1 MKKMFIWFIA
11 LSLMSLVFTGCS
23 NDKSK
28 QAGQDMKSATS
39 QAQRSAESQESGQT
53 SVSVKDKDGSV
64 TVESGTGSL
73 SVATDKSVELPKG
86 YPTDKFPIYEGS
98 FIYSAIEQSGSYVI
112 TAYSKDDVK
121 KVVAFYKKVLEG
133 AKVNM
138 DTKTDESL
146 TSMGTKSGY
155 AYTMD
160 VGKSTEK
167 GYQTI
172 ITISLQP
179 AE

>member
-1 MKKMFIWFIA
+1 MKKLFICFIVSALMFFA
-11 LSLMSLVFTGCS
+11 FTGCS
-23 NDKSK
+23 SDNTK
-28 QAGQDMKSATS
+28 QNGQDMKSETS
-39 QAQRSAESQESGQT
+39 HAQKPTESQESGQNP
-53 SVSVKDKDGSV
+53 
-64 TVESGTGSL
+64 TVIKTNDGSL
-73 SVATDKSVELPKG
+73 SVATDKSVKLPKG
-86 YPTDKFPIYEGS
+86 YPSDKFPIYDGS
-98 FIYSAIEQSGSYVI
+98 FIYSVIELEGSYVI
-112 TAYSKDDVK
+112 SAFSKDEVK
-121 KVVAFYKKVLEG
+121 KVIAFYEKVLDG
-133 AKVNM
+133 AKVDM

-179 AE
+179 AK

>member
-1 MKKMFIWFIA
+1 MKKIFICFIVSA
-11 LSLMSLVFTGCS
+11 LMSLVFTGCS
-23 NDKSK
+23 SDKPK

-39 QAQRSAESQESGQT
+39 QAQKPAESQESGQT
-53 SVSVKDKDGSV
+53 SVSVKTKDGSLS
-64 TVESGTGSL
+64 VENGDGSL

-86 YPTDKFPIYEGS
+86 YPKDKFPVYEGS
-98 FIYSAIEQSGSYVI
+98 FIYSAIELEGSYTI
-112 TAYSKDDVK
+112 SAFSKDEVK
-121 KVVAFYKKVLEG
+121 KVIAFYEKVLEG

>member
-1 MKKMFIWFIA
+1 MKKIFICFIVSA
-11 LSLMSLVFTGCS
+11 LMSLVFTGCS
-23 NDKSK
+23 SDKPK

-39 QAQRSAESQESGQT
+39 QAQEAEQS
-53 SVSVKDKDGSV
+53 SVSVKNKDGSV

-86 YPTDKFPIYEGS
+86 YPKDKFPIYEGS
-98 FIYSAIEQSGSYVI
+98 FIYTAIEQSGSYAI

>member
-1 MKKMFIWFIA
+1 MNIKKIFIFFIVSA
-11 LSLMSLVFTGCS
+11 LMSLVFTGCS
-23 NDKSK
+23 SDKPK

-39 QAQRSAESQESGQT
+39 QAQKPAESQESGQT
-53 SVSVKDKDGSV
+53 SVSVKTKD
-64 TVESGTGSL
+64 GSL

-86 YPTDKFPIYEGS
+86 YPKDKFPIYEGS
-98 FIYSAIEQSGSYVI
+98 FIYSAIELEGSYTI
-112 TAYSKDDVK
+112 SAFSNDEVK
-121 KVVAFYKKVLEG
+121 KVIVFYEKVLEG
-133 AKVNM
+133 AKVSM
-138 DTKTDESL
+138 DSKTDESL
-146 TSMGTKSGY
+146 TSMGTKSGF

-172 ITISLQP
+172 ISISLQP

>member
-1 MKKMFIWFIA
+1 MKKIFICLIVLA
-11 LSLMSLVFTGCS
+11 LVSLVFTGCS
-23 NDKSK
+23 NSNP
-28 QAGQDMKSATS
+28 QSAGQDMKGAIT
-39 QAQRSAESQESGQT
+39 QAQKPTESRESRQT
-53 SVSVKDKDGSV
+53 SVSVKTKDGF
-64 TVESGTGSL
+64 L
-73 SVATDKSVELPKG
+73 SVANDKSVELPKG
-86 YPTDKFPIYEGS
+86 YPKDKFPIYEGS
-98 FIYSAIEQSGSYVI
+98 FIYSAVELGGSYTI
-112 TAYSKDDVK
+112 TAFSQDEVK
-121 KVVAFYKKVLEG
+121 KVIAFYEEVLDG

-167 GYQTI
+167 GFKTI

-179 AE
+179 AK